1 MTLAGLSSTLLLAIP
16 PLRVLA
22 RFRSSA
28 AHHHRGHIGSNQ
40 HPCRTRRF
48 LVLSNSRMADAM
60 HSFLRCLGNCIL
72 ECCEANAFYSV
83 MGLPRTTTPVNRPS
97 TEEPYISPSVP
108 FYCHAKGPAD
118 KRPLEVQ
125 CPYCDT
131 TWTIDPD
138 LDRDYA
144 VAIPFCNICDEPLDI
159 VARASLFEL
168 LE

>member
-1 MTLAGLSSTLLLAIP
+1 MRAIP

-48 LVLSNSRMADAM
+48 LVPSNSRMADAM

-72 ECCEANAFYSV
+72 KCCEANAFYSI
-83 MGLPRTTTPVNRPS
+83 MALPRTTTPVNRPS
-97 TEEPYISPSVP
+97 TEEPYISPSGS
-108 FYCHAKGPAD
+108 FCGQAEGPAV
-118 KRPLEVQ
+118 KPPVAVHLQ

-131 TWTIDPD
+131 TWMIDAEPD
-138 LDRDYA
+138 KEYA
-144 VAIPFCNICDEPLDI
+144 VAIPYCNICE
-159 VARASLFEL
+159 
-168 LE
+168 